1 MTIKIRAA
9 AFFAC
14 MLLARAFVPAARA
27 GAPRSNTSS
36 RKMISSIFD
45 LLGGPDKKMVDP
57 NDALPGREMK
67 MPNIDGLRH
76 YVLGNK
82 IDEVPENHEVAVF
95 ANGCFWGSEK
105 GRRIHT

>member
-1 MTIKIRAA
+1 MINKVCIA

-14 MLLARAFVPAARA
+14 MIFAKAFVPAARA

-36 RKMISSIFD
+36 RKMISSILD

-57 NDALPGREMK
+57 SDALPGREMK

-82 IDEVPENHEVAVF
+82 IEEVPENHEVAVF